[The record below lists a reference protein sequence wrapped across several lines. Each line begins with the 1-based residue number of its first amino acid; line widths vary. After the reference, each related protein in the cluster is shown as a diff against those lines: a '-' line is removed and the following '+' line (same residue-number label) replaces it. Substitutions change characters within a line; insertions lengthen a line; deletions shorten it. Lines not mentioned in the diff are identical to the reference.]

1 MDLVVHRHHPC
12 SAHCLVYLRRRKPC
26 CRMTEK
32 LVPFMGIF
40 YVVISLIVIF
50 SGALVPMGAAW
61 ALAEIAMGGMTIV
74 TLQCEAAPLCRRCI
88 EEL

>member
-1 MDLVVHRHHPC
+1 
-12 SAHCLVYLRRRKPC
+12 
-26 CRMTEK
+26 MTEK

>member
-1 MDLVVHRHHPC
+1 
-12 SAHCLVYLRRRKPC
+12 
-26 CRMTEK
+26 MTEK

-50 SGALVPMGAAW
+50 AGALVPMGAAW
-61 ALAEIAMGGMTIV
+61 ALAEIAVGGMTIV
-74 TLQCEAAPLCRRCI
+74 TLLCEAVPLSRRCI